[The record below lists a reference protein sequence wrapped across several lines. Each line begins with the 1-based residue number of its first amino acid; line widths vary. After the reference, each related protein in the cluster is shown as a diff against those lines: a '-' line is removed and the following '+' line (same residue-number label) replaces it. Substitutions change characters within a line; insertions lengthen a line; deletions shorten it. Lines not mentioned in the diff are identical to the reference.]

1 MVFPA
6 KELVAANT
14 RIIMIIQNFIPIL
27 RFQDQF
33 DCIDFSNN
41 EIRRLDN
48 FPFLQRLK
56 MLLINNNK
64 IRYS

>member
-6 KELVAANT
+6 KELAAANT
-14 RIIMIIQNFIPIL
+14 RLVIIIQIFIPVL

-64 IRYS
+64 IR

>member
-27 RFQDQF
+27 CFQDQF

-64 IRYS
+64 IR